1 MEIIRAWQ
9 YNAGKAVIKGIGTVS
24 LPTVAETA
32 MVEDIPFLATHNS
45 FRHSRPCD
53 PLLGAVVSSFSMGAS

>member
-32 MVEDIPFLATHNS
+32 MVEDIPFLVTADS
-45 FRHSRPCD
+45 GRDRH
-53 PLLGAVVSSFSMGAS
+53 G